1 MTTARPRL
9 LLVDDDEAIRSNLA
23 PFLERAGFDVEVAV
37 DGEDALV
44 RVAGSPPDVIVL
56 DVMMPRLDGR
66 EVLRRL
72 RGQQNFVPVVLLT
85 QVGESVERAAALEEG
100 ADDYLNKPFDP
111 QELTARIRAIL
122 RRSIAGTP
130 PLAASQSLTSGA
142 LRIDRVARRTW
153 VDGREATVTP
163 KAFALLEYLI
173 THPDEVIT
181 RDRLLASVWG
191 YDFPVTSRAV
201 DHRVAELRRVIGE
214 EPIETVSGVGYR
226 FVGRVERS

>member
-1 MTTARPRL
+1 MTTTRPQL
-9 LLVDDDEAIRSNLA
+9 LLVDDDEAIRANLA
-23 PFLERAGFDVEVAV
+23 PFLERAGFDVAVAI
-37 DGEDALV
+37 DGQDALD
-44 RVAGSPPDVIVL
+44 RISSAAPDVIVL
-56 DVMMPRLDGR
+56 DVMMPRIDGR

-72 RGQQNFVPVVLLT
+72 RTTQDFTPVVLLT

-111 QELTARIRAIL
+111 QELVARIRAIL
-122 RRSIAGTP
+122 RRSVAGTP
-130 PLAASQSLTSGA
+130 PLAASQSLASGS

-153 VDGREATVTP
+153 VEGREATVTP

-173 THPDEVIT
+173 THPDEVIS

-201 DHRVAELRRVIGE
+201 DHRIAELRRVIGE
-214 EPIETVSGVGYR
+214 DPIETVPGIGYR
-226 FVGRVERS
+226 FAGRVDRS

>member
-1 MTTARPRL
+1 MA
-9 LLVDDDEAIRSNLA
+9 
-23 PFLERAGFDVEVAV
+23 VAV
-37 DGEDALV
+37 DGEDALN
-44 RVAGSPPDVIVL
+44 RVAEIIPDVIVL
-56 DVMMPRLDGR
+56 DVMMPHVDGR

-72 RGQQNFVPVVLLT
+72 RGQHNFTPVVLLT

-111 QELTARIRAIL
+111 QELAARIRAIL

-130 PLAASQSLTSGA
+130 PLAASQTLSSGA

-201 DHRVAELRRVIGE
+201 DHRIAELRRVIGDD
-214 EPIETVSGVGYR
+214 PIETVPGLGYR
-226 FVGRVERS
+226 FAGRVERS

>member
-1 MTTARPRL
+1 VTTTRPRL
-9 LLVDDDEAIRSNLA
+9 LLVDDDEAIRSNLE
-23 PFLERAGFDVEVAV
+23 PFLGRAGFEVTVAI
-37 DGEDALV
+37 DGQDALD
-44 RVAGSPPDVIVL
+44 RLSEIRPDVIVL
-56 DVMMPRLDGR
+56 DVMMPRIDGR

-72 RGQQNFVPVVLLT
+72 RGEHDFTPVVLLT

-111 QELTARIRAIL
+111 QELVARIRAIL
-122 RRSIAGTP
+122 RRSVVGTP
-130 PLAASQSLTSGA
+130 PLAASQSLTSGS

-201 DHRVAELRRVIGE
+201 DHRIAELRRVIGE
-214 EPIETVSGVGYR
+214 DPIETVPGVGYR
-226 FVGRVERS
+226 FAGRVDRS